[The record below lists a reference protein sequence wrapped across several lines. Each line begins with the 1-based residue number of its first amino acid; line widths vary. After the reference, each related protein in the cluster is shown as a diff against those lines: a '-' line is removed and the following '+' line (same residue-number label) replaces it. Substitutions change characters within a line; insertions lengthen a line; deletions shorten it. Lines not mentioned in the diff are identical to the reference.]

1 MSTSGSVD
9 FKQSRNEVILDA
21 LQIIGAYGIG
31 RTVSAEDL
39 NFASNL
45 LNKMVK
51 AWATKGLHLFTKE
64 EGVLY
69 IAPNTSIY
77 NLGVTG
83 TRATKASDEIVTQL
97 SAAAASS
104 ATTLSV
110 DSTSG
115 MVIGDFIGIVLS
127 DKTIHWTT
135 ILTIPSSTSLTITA
149 GLSGAASD
157 NALVYTYTTML
168 QRPLRILDC
177 RKRTGFGVDTV
188 DLPIT
193 EIGYQDLQAFPVK
206 NTGTS
211 PTQYAFKPQSTF
223 GAFYLWPCPSDGS
236 ERIMFT
242 YERVIED
249 LDNTSD
255 DFDFPAEWL
264 EALTYQLALRLA
276 RPFGKPNAIKDLLPI
291 ASVMLNDLLDWD
303 AEIASVQMEPTQCN

>member
-1 MSTSGSVD
+1 MATSGSIN
-9 FKQSRNEVILDA
+9 FTQSRNEVILDA

-31 RTVSAEDL
+31 RTVSSEDL
-39 NFASNL
+39 NFAANL

-51 AWATKGLHLFTKE
+51 AWATKGLHLFSKE

-69 IAPNTSIY
+69 VTPDTSIY

-83 TRATKASDEIVTQL
+83 TRATKASDEIITQL
-97 SAAAASS
+97 SAAATSS
-104 ATTLSV
+104 ATALSV
-110 DSTSG
+110 DSTTG

-135 ILTIPSSTSLTITA
+135 ILTIPSSTSLNITA
-149 GLSGAASD
+149 GLASAASD
-157 NALVYTYTTML
+157 NAPVYTYTTML

-177 RKRTGFGVDTV
+177 RKRTGFGVNTV
-188 DLPIT
+188 DLPVS
-193 EIGYQDLQAFPVK
+193 EIGYQDLQSFPVK
-206 NTGTS
+206 NSGTS
-211 PTQYAFKPQSTF
+211 PTQYTFKPQSTF
-223 GAFYLWPCPSDGS
+223 GALYLWPCPSDGS

-255 DFDFPAEWL
+255 NFDFPAEWL

-303 AEIASVQMEPTQCN
+303 AEIASVKMEPSTCN